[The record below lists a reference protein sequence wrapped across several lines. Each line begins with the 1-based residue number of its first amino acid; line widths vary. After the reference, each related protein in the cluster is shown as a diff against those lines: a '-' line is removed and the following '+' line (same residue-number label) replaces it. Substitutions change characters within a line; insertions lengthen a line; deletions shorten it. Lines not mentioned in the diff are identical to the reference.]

1 MPQLLTPT
9 LIFGTG
15 MTFIGPSPGALYGMA
30 PAGGYEKC
38 KVQGSLCAASMVI
51 STPNI
56 RIEAEETGG

>member
-1 MPQLLTPT
+1 MSKLLTQP

-15 MTFIGPSPGALYGMA
+15 MVYIGLAPGVLYGMA
-30 PAGGYEKC
+30 PVGYEKC

-51 STPNI
+51 STPTI